1 MRYVKCIISEQIMK
15 RFIIFCIAFTM
26 TFTLACPSF
35 AVSTD
40 LEETESTKVEPLT
53 ASAMIEKFNLENV
66 SEGDVEVALA
76 TFNTMGLSHDS
87 ISTIDKENGDTVY
100 TFSLYDDIKSEIVV
114 EEQSNHDVV
123 LDITEGNKHDELTL
137 THDGRV
143 LLDGN
148 EVTFDV
154 STENNGDIS
163 LYGSLSDTWYTGTN
177 PCPSKT
183 WVYQYNTNK
192 ASISASKKIEN
203 CTTAV
208 IIGLISMAL
217 SPVGTVFAGVYSIAA
232 SVIAAATGTDSKYM
246 SAKVATYYP
255 KGGRNIGNNRWV
267 EKHVGKFYPKKNY
280 KGTATTKTRYE
291 ITQYY

>member
-1 MRYVKCIISEQIMK
+1 MLFVKCTISEQIMK

-35 AVSTD
+35 AVSTNV
-40 LEETESTKVEPLT
+40 EETENIKVESLT
-53 ASAMIEKFNLENV
+53 ASAMIKKFDLENV
-66 SEGDVEVALA
+66 SEDDIEVALT
-76 TFNTMGLSHDS
+76 TFNTMGLSPDS
-87 ISTIDKENGDTVY
+87 ISTIENENGDAVY
-100 TFSLYDDIKSEIVV
+100 TFSFSNDIKSEIVV
-114 EEQSNHDVV
+114 EEQGNHDVV
-123 LDITEGNKHDELTL
+123 LDVTEGNKHDELIL

-154 STENNGDIS
+154 STENNGDVS

-183 WVYQYNTNK
+183 WVYQHNTNK
-192 ASISASKKIEN
+192 ANISASKKIEN

-208 IIGLISMAL
+208 IIGLISLAL
-217 SPVGTVFAGVYSIAA
+217 SPVGTAFSGVYSIAA
-232 SVIAAATGTDSKYM
+232 GVIAAATGTDSKYM

-280 KGTATTKTRYE
+280 AGTVTTKTRYK